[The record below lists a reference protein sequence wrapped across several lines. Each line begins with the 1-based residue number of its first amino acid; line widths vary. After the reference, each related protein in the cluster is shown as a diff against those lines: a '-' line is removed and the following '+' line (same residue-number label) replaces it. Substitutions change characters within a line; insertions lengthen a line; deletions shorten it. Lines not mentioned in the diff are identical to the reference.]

1 MKAVVDD
8 KIPYIARAIES
19 VADEVVY
26 LPGKD
31 FTPDVV
37 ADADVLVVRTR
48 TRCGRELLAGSRVRF
63 IATATIGYDHIDT
76 AWCASAG
83 ISWANCPGCNAASVA
98 QFVQSSLILL
108 SRRHGRDLRGM
119 TLGII
124 GAGNVGRSV
133 ADMARHMGL
142 TVLLNDPPRAEA
154 EGGAGFVTLDEV
166 ARRADIISL
175 HTPLTRGGK
184 HPTWHLADDAFF
196 AALAR
201 RPWLLNTSRGEV
213 ADTEAVKRALDCGAI
228 SDAVI
233 DVWEHE
239 PSIDL
244 GLMERVFLAT
254 PHIAGYSADG
264 KANASRMTMDNICRH
279 FGIENHCRIEPP
291 APAQP
296 VIEAATMDD
305 ALLAIYDPT
314 HDSDALRRDPSRF
327 EWLRGN
333 YPLRREAGAYEIRLP
348 KQKPTAR

>member
-8 KIPYIARAIES
+8 KIPYIAHAIES

-31 FTPDVV
+31 FTPEVV

-48 TRCGRELLAGSRVRF
+48 TRCDAALLAGSRVRF
-63 IATATIGYDHIDT
+63 VATATIGYDHIDT

-98 QFVQSSLILL
+98 QYVQSSLILL

-119 TLGII
+119 TLGIV
-124 GAGNVGRSV
+124 GAGNVGRRV
-133 ADMARHMGL
+133 ADMARSMGL

-175 HTPLTRGGK
+175 HTPLTRGGG
-184 HPTWHLADDAFF
+184 HPTYHLADGALF
-196 AALAR
+196 ASLAR

-213 ADTEAVKRALDCGAI
+213 VDTEAVKQALDSGAI
-228 SDAVI
+228 ADAVI

-239 PSIDL
+239 PAIDL
-244 GLMERVFLAT
+244 RLMDKAFIAT

-279 FGIENHCRIEPP
+279 FGIENRCRIEPP
-291 APAQP
+291 APPQP
-296 VIEAATMDD
+296 VIEAATRDD
-305 ALLAIYDPT
+305 ALLAIYDPKR
-314 HDSDALRRDPSRF
+314 DSDALRRDPSRF

-333 YPLRREAGAYEIRLP
+333 YPLRREAGAYEIRLI
-348 KQKPTAR
+348 

>member
-1 MKAVVDD
+1 MKAIVDD

-31 FTPDVV
+31 FTPEVV

-48 TRCGRELLAGSRVRF
+48 TRCDAALLAGSRVRF
-63 IATATIGYDHIDT
+63 VATATIGYDHIDT

-98 QFVQSSLILL
+98 QYVQSSLILL

-119 TLGII
+119 TLGIV
-124 GAGNVGRSV
+124 GAGNVGRRV
-133 ADMARHMGL
+133 ADMARSMGL

-175 HTPLTRGGK
+175 HTPLTRGGRY
-184 HPTWHLADDAFF
+184 PTYHLADGALF
-196 AALAR
+196 ASLAR

-213 ADTEAVKRALDCGAI
+213 VDTEAVKQALDSGAI
-228 SDAVI
+228 ADAVI

-239 PSIDL
+239 PAIDL
-244 GLMERVFLAT
+244 QLMDKAFIAT

-279 FGIENHCRIEPP
+279 FGIGNSCRIEPP
-291 APAQP
+291 APPQP

-305 ALLAIYDPT
+305 ALLAIYDPRR
-314 HDSDALRRDPSRF
+314 DSDALRRDPSRF

-333 YPLRREAGAYEIRLP
+333 YPLRREAGAFEIRIV
-348 KQKPTAR
+348 

>member
-1 MKAVVDD
+1 MKAIVDD

-31 FTPDVV
+31 FTPEVV

-48 TRCGRELLAGSRVRF
+48 TRCDAALLAGSRVRF
-63 IATATIGYDHIDT
+63 VATATIGYDHIDT

-98 QFVQSSLILL
+98 QYVQSSLILL

-119 TLGII
+119 TLGIV
-124 GAGNVGRSV
+124 GAGNVGRRV
-133 ADMARHMGL
+133 ADMARSMGL

-213 ADTEAVKRALDCGAI
+213 VDTEAVKQALDSGAI
-228 SDAVI
+228 AYAVI

-239 PSIDL
+239 PAIDL
-244 GLMERVFLAT
+244 QLMDKAFIAT

-264 KANASRMTMDNICRH
+264 KANASRMTIDNICRH
-279 FGIENHCRIEPP
+279 FGIVNSCRIEPP
-291 APAQP
+291 APPQP

-305 ALLAIYDPT
+305 ALLAIYDPRR
-314 HDSDALRRDPSRF
+314 DSDALRRDPSRF

-333 YPLRREAGAYEIRLP
+333 YPLRREAGAFEIRIV
-348 KQKPTAR
+348 